1 MGLLIGVGTTTPKFP
16 YTDLW
21 YGLRV
26 HLDKSGHS
34 VSDGKLERV
43 GNLDLHRSLPIQSRI
58 KRYVA
63 NADGSVN
70 YWLGANDS
78 RKKEGGGTANLNA
91 VDGIVQLYK
100 PDYWRRFEFDG
111 NDLLVAISEVE
122 LPGFTHMS
130 EKSRSPWLATFNR
143 STNVPTCA
151 CFLTWD
157 GDLPA
162 RNEDGTLIFTDNA
175 ATYRGGTNNT
185 SYDGTYRSL
194 LGMPASSTA
203 KSTIRTR
210 CKSLGAKWHHGG
222 WRFREEMSWLMAIEF
237 GDLDS
242 QASYNAEKT
251 ADGYSQGGLGNGTYY
266 DWGTWGTYNGNNP
279 FLPAGI
285 TAPLGNNTGI
295 VSYQSLQSDGTYKTF
310 KVASY
315 RGWEQP
321 QQYLWE
327 HNDDIVLCEHKKDSD
342 DGACIAY
349 LCSDSSKFT
358 TPADHATAAP
368 DGYEELGAL
377 PTTSGFI
384 TAMGVAL
391 GYSFPNDVTG
401 GAGNKNYCDYFW
413 HPSESTESDTNDGFY
428 QLLSAAVAHSAE
440 LSGVRC
446 ALALYRGALTHAYYG
461 FPLCLDLSEEGI

>member
-43 GNLDLHRSLPIQSRI
+43 GNLDLHRSLPIQNRL

-63 NADGSVN
+63 DADGSVN

-91 VDGIVQLYK
+91 TDGIVQLYK

-151 CFLTWD
+151 CFLTWN
-157 GDLPA
+157 GDVPA

-175 ATYRGGTNNT
+175 ATYRGGTNST

-194 LGMPASSTA
+194 IGMPASNTS

-242 QASYNAEKT
+242 QAAYNAEKT

-266 DWGTWGTYNGNNP
+266 DSRTWNAYNGYNP
-279 FLPAGI
+279 FIPSGI
-285 TAPLGNNTGI
+285 TAPLGNNTGV
-295 VSYQSLQSDGTYKTF
+295 VSYESLQSDGTYKTF
-310 KVASY
+310 NVASY

-327 HNDDIVLCEHKKDSD
+327 HNDDVVVRSD
-342 DGACIAY
+342 TEASTITLY
-349 LCSDSSKFT
+349 MCSDASKFT
-358 TPADHATAAP
+358 TPADSATSVP
-368 DGYEELGAL
+368 DGYKELGAL
-377 PTTSGFI
+377 STASGYI
-384 TAMGVAL
+384 SAMGVAL
-391 GYSFPNDVTG
+391 GYSFPNSVTG
-401 GAGNKNYCDYFW
+401 GASNKNYCDYIW
-413 HPSESTESDTNDGFY
+413 IPTGNGFY
-428 QLLSAAVAHSAE
+428 QLLSAAGAYGSEWA
-440 LSGVRC
+440 GVRY
-446 ALALYRGALTHAYYG
+446 ADAGGRGAAASADYG